1 MVMQVVNHLPKET
14 RERNEGQARCDE
26 IKRDSVCVCMCM
38 CVVRVCVCVCVCVCV
53 QGGGSDK
60 MNGRRGRRGRGS
72 DSKLYM

>member
-38 CVVRVCVCVCVCVCV
+38 CVVRVCVCVCVCV

>member
-38 CVVRVCVCVCVCVCV
+38 CVVRVCVCVCVCVRA
-53 QGGGSDK
+53 
-60 MNGRRGRRGRGS
+60 GRR
-72 DSKLYM
+72 K